1 MNRSAHRQ
9 AGWLAA
15 VLLAGVLTG
24 LGCSEAQELTRD
36 RLHRITFEA
45 EREFAQMVQLWKD
58 RRFAELYARGTL
70 ASQGDLSPE
79 AFVRYMGYATRALE
93 CCWQTLHGLHSRF
106 AAPDRVYV
114 TARLGF
120 KHKEFLVMHGQH
132 HIVARGAT
140 EEETLTFL
148 LQREAHAWRI
158 NLFRILA
165 LSGVPLDLP
174 GSLVP
179 LFRPY

>member
-1 MNRSAHRQ
+1 MYRSDHVR
-9 AGWLAA
+9 AGWLVA
-15 VLLAGVLTG
+15 VLLSGVL
-24 LGCSEAQELTRD
+24 LGIVRSEAQELTRG
-36 RLHRITFEA
+36 RIHRITFEA
-45 EREFAQMVQLWKD
+45 EREFVQMVQLWKD

-79 AFVRYMGYATRALE
+79 AFARYMGYATRPLQ
-93 CCWQTLHGLHSRF
+93 CCWQTMQGLHSRF

-120 KHKEFLVMHGQH
+120 KHKEFLVVHGQH
-132 HIVARGAT
+132 RIVARGAA

-148 LQREAHAWRI
+148 LQREAHTWRI
-158 NLFRILA
+158 DLFRILA

-174 GSLVP
+174 GSLAP
-179 LFRPY
+179 FFRP